1 MFRPMRRDK
10 KAMTQNHV
18 DALIK
23 NGEYGELAVLDTN
36 GYPYAVPVNYVSDET
51 HIYVHCAT
59 EGAKL
64 DAINAYEKVSFT
76 IVGRH
81 SIVAKRFSS
90 DFESVVCFGKAH
102 IIEDAEEKIRLLK
115 KFIYKYSPDFEVSG
129 LKYVSSDFM
138 KTAMIAIEIEHK
150 TGKTNLEEQ

>member
-36 GYPYAVPVNYVSDET
+36 GYPYAVPVNYVSDDT

-64 DAINAYEKVSFT
+64 DAITAYEKVSFT